1 MAYKH
6 KFFEYLHL
14 PLWRVHILHGWLLCF
29 LDNVV
34 YPTPSMLYAKR
45 LIFVFF
51 IYNPPSRKMWEHRG
65 FIEILDQLEA
75 PPLSKISKVVTFVI
89 NKFYN
94 YNKTAVTPHCV
105 VAGLLEK
112 TVDTASLALLSLTY
126 MSRSLSF
133 FKTTWPSWHLPLC
146 GMEAVLLVVV
156 LSWWWLLSFKFFK
169 ANKY

>member
-1 MAYKH
+1 
-6 KFFEYLHL
+6 
-14 PLWRVHILHGWLLCF
+14 
-29 LDNVV
+29 
-34 YPTPSMLYAKR
+34 MLYAKK

-51 IYNPPSRKMWEHRG
+51 IYNPPSCKMQERQG

-75 PPLSKISKVVTFVI
+75 PPLSEISKVVTFVI
-89 NKFYN
+89 KHISN
-94 YNKTAVTPHCV
+94 YNKTAVTPHRV

-112 TVDTASLALLSLTY
+112 TVDMASLALLSPTY
-126 MSRSLSF
+126 TSWSPLF

-156 LSWWWLLSFKFFK
+156 LSRWWLLSFKLFK